1 MKCVRSFRLAV
12 LRLGIAL
19 LWLPAAAFWRFAARR
34 SALQTKLDNEKAAH
48 DRH

>member
-1 MKCVRSFRLAV
+1 MNSPGFRAAAI
-12 LRLGIAL
+12 RFGIAL
-19 LWLPAAAFWRFAARR
+19 LWLPAAAFWRFAAWR